1 MLEVFQQ
8 LLAKMELSLEET
20 NLILDPVQRFDRC
33 SKLVIRAIDQLKGY
47 INSYSFRSPEEEI
60 HYFKTVCPA
69 FYSKHFY
76 FTKVYNIER
85 LKRSARKK
93 NLRKTYNHDLKEI
106 ELFFSQN
113 KETCDYYYENL
124 TYRDDEFFRRER
136 RLEGVIEELSP
147 VIDVN
152 LTITSYKIS
161 LIIANEK
168 YRVYLQGELKQ
179 LDSPEELVQV
189 SDVTK
194 DQVTLGISKSFLVEE
209 IVALQLSGLIKVNG
223 EPASLAWLT
232 KKAEQLLNTDLKDFK
247 SLDYANRGRKDI
259 TPLLSS
265 MIKKSNDRANRLNK

>member
-1 MLEVFQQ
+1 MLEVFQELQ
-8 LLAKMELSLEET
+8 ANMELGLEET
-20 NLILDPVQRFDRC
+20 NLILDPVHRFERC
-33 SKLVIRAIDQLKGY
+33 TKLVIRAIDQLKGLV
-47 INSYSFRSPEEEI
+47 NSYSFQSPEEEI

-76 FTKVYNIER
+76 FTKLYAIER

-93 NLRKTYNHDLKEI
+93 NLRKTFNHDLKEI

-113 KETCDYYYENL
+113 KETCDYFYESL
-124 TYRDDEFFRRER
+124 TYRDHEFFRRDWTH
-136 RLEGVIEELSP
+136 EGVIEELAP

-161 LIIANEK
+161 LIVANEK
-168 YRVYLQGELKQ
+168 YRVYLQDELKR
-179 LDSPEELVQV
+179 LDSPGEIVDV

-194 DQVTLGISKSFLVEE
+194 DEVTLGISKSFLVEE

-265 MIKKSNDRANRLNK
+265 MIKKSNERANRLNK

>member
-1 MLEVFQQ
+1 MLEVIQQ
-8 LLAKMELSLEET
+8 LQANMELGLEET
-20 NLILDPVQRFDRC
+20 NLILDPVHRFERC
-33 SKLVIRAIDQLKGY
+33 TKLVIRAIDELKALV
-47 INSYSFRSPEEEI
+47 NSNSFPSPEEEI
-60 HYFKTVCPA
+60 HYFKAVCPS
-69 FYSKHFY
+69 FYGNHFY
-76 FTKVYNIER
+76 FTKVYAIER

-93 NLRKTYNHDLKEI
+93 NLRKTFNHDLKEI

-113 KETCDYYYENL
+113 KETCDYFYESL
-124 TYRDDEFFRRER
+124 TYRDQELFRRDGSH
-136 RLEGVIEELSP
+136 EGVIEELSP

-168 YRVYLQGELKQ
+168 YRVYLQDELKR
-179 LDSPEELVQV
+179 LDSPGETIDF
-189 SDVTK
+189 SAVTK
-194 DQVTLGISKSFLVEE
+194 DEVTLGISKSFLVEE

-232 KKAEQLLNTDLKDFK
+232 KKAEQFLNTDLKDFK

-259 TPLLSS
+259 TPLLNL